1 MARTTMKVST
11 TARVVFT
18 VYDSNDAAVT
28 GLGNGDFTKLLSK
41 DGSNDA
47 TAVTVAEIAN
57 GRYTATFTPASTGVW
72 YVLITQATYNLRGW
86 EETFDVTTDGI
97 PTVSAIQSGLAT
109 SSALSAAQSDVTA
122 IKAKTDNLPASPAAV
137 GSAMTLTVAY
147 DAAKTAAQA
156 GDEMTLTAGEE
167 AALVAAVWA
176 AALETGFSASRL
188 LRIIAAAA
196 AGKTSDG
203 VTFRNLGDTLN
214 QIAGTATAAGIR
226 SAATYG
232 S

>member
-11 TARVVFT
+11 TARTVFT

-28 GLGNGDFTKLLSK
+28 GLVNGDFTKLLSK
-41 DGSNDA
+41 DGANDA
-47 TAVTVAEIAN
+47 TAVTVTEIAN
-57 GRYTATFTPASTGVW
+57 GRYTATFTPGSTGVW
-72 YVLITQATYNLRGW
+72 YLLITQATYNLRGW

-109 SSALSAAQSDVTA
+109 SAALATAQSDITA
-122 IKAKTDNLPASPAAV
+122 IKAKTDNLPTDPADASVVQALIEAV
-137 GSAMTLTVAY
+137 P
-147 DAAKTAAQA
+147 
-156 GDEMTLTAGEE
+156 
-167 AALVAAVWA
+167 AAVWA
-176 AALETGFSASRL
+176 EVLEAGFSSSRL

-196 AGKTSDG
+196 AGKTADG

-214 QIAGTATAAGIR
+214 QITGTATAAGIR